1 MLRVFK
7 SLQLKIET
15 LSCSTW
21 IVATVSLFCII
32 VWRILQDYSNH
43 QTHLRQVFP
52 YALFALFQINIK
64 YLTQSRHLQ
73 PKKSFSLAAYKKHA
87 VLTHV
92 DFFRLIFYHFHMPL
106 PQTAQSLKVSLH
118 GLVHI
123 KM

>member
-1 MLRVFK
+1 MLLHLNSCNSFFILEDSAGLFK
-7 SLQLKIET
+7 PP
-15 LSCSTW
+15 
-21 IVATVSLFCII
+21 A
-32 VWRILQDYSNH
+32 
-43 QTHLRQVFP
+43 HLRQVVP
-52 YALFALFQINIK
+52 YALFQINIK

-73 PKKSFSLAAYKKHA
+73 PKKSLSLAAYKKHA